1 MNIEPFSCG
10 CVPDGGWVAGWPLC
24 QHPARELRDEL
35 RFLTRNTRAR
45 EIRAQGIERGK
56 RLAESIVQIAKES
69 GYSKIRLDT
78 LPTMYAAQKVYA
90 LLGFVPIPAYV
101 FNPVEGTQFL
111 ELDLHTVQEL
121 R

>member
-1 MNIEPFSCG
+1 M
-10 CVPDGGWVAGWPLC
+10 
-24 QHPARELRDEL
+24 
-35 RFLTRNTRAR
+35 
-45 EIRAQGIERGK
+45 
-56 RLAESIVQIAKES
+56 RLAASIVQIAKES

-78 LPTMYAAQKVYA
+78 LPTMQAAQKVYA

>member
-1 MNIEPFSCG
+1 MRMRSG
-10 CVPDGGWVAGWPLC
+10 RWVGSWVAGHC
-24 QHPARELRDEL
+24 VSTLRANYETSSV
-35 RFLTRNTRAR
+35 FLTRNTRAR
-45 EIRAQGIERGK
+45 EIRAQGIARGM
-56 RLAESIVQIAKES
+56 RLAASIVQIAKES
-69 GYSKIRLDT
+69 SYSKIRLDT
-78 LPTMYAAQKVYA
+78 LPTMQAAQKVYA

>member
-1 MNIEPFSCG
+1 MRMRSG
-10 CVPDGGWVAGWPLC
+10 RWVGSWLATVSAPC
-24 QHPARELRDEL
+24 ARTTDEL

-45 EIRAQGIERGK
+45 EIRAQGIELGK

-78 LPTMYAAQKVYA
+78 LPTMQAAQKVYA